1 VQLQQERAHQGRLV
15 QEIPLYPKGV
25 EFFGSIL
32 HENSLREMREVAV
45 RMQQQLDG
53 RVIWNINSR
62 AAGGGVAEIL
72 HTLLAYARGA
82 GIDTRWL
89 VLRGNADFLRVT
101 RRLRNALHGEPGD
114 GSSLG
119 DEARRIY
126 QQTLDR
132 HAEELETFIAPQDVV
147 ILHDPPTAGLI
158 PRLAKR
164 GNSVVWRCHVGQD
177 TPNRQSDLAWS
188 FLAPWLARAQAFVFS
203 RFSYLPDQ
211 LYHGRCLVQ
220 PPSIDPFSPKNQDLD
235 VQTVRSVLSRIG
247 VLDGDGDP
255 LTSTIG
261 QADGTRIHV
270 RRPAEVLREGPPPK
284 CDTPLVVQI
293 SRWDSLKDPV
303 GTLHGFHRSVDRRD
317 IDPAHLV
324 LAGPGLGSEF
334 AEETE
339 VFREVVAAWRSLP
352 EDSRRRVHL
361 VRLPME
367 DVQENAI
374 MVNALQ
380 RHARVVVQKSL
391 REGFGLTVT
400 EALWKARPVIAS
412 AVGGMQDQI
421 EHGVSGLLLRDPSD
435 LDAFA
440 GAIRQ
445 VLANPPLARR
455 MGENGR
461 RRVAR
466 NYLGSS
472 ILARYADLVERLDL
486 EPSAK

>member
-1 VQLQQERAHQGRLV
+1 VQPQEKRSRPGRLV
-15 QEIPLYPKGV
+15 HEVHLHPMGV

-32 HENSLREMREVAV
+32 QDKSLEEMREVAV
-45 RMQQQLDG
+45 RLRQQLAG
-53 RVIWNINSR
+53 RVIWNIHSKTV
-62 AAGGGVAEIL
+62 GGGVTETL
-72 HTLLAYARGA
+72 HTLLGYARGA
-82 GIDTRWL
+82 GIDTRLL
-89 VLRGNADFLRVT
+89 VLGGDPDFFRIT
-101 RRLRNALHGEPGD
+101 RRLHHALHGEGGD
-114 GSSLG
+114 GSPLDHQAG
-119 DEARRIY
+119 RIY
-126 QQTLDR
+126 QQALDR
-132 HAEELETFIAPQDVV
+132 NAEQMENFIAPRDVV

-158 PRLAKR
+158 PRLVER
-164 GNSVVWRCHVGQD
+164 GNSVVWRCHIGLD
-177 TPNRQSDLAWS
+177 TPNRQSDRGWS
-188 FLAPWLARAQAFVFS
+188 FLEPWLTRAQAFVFS
-203 RFSYLPDQ
+203 RFSHLPDQ

-220 PPSIDPFSPKNQDLD
+220 SPCIDPFSAKNQDLD
-235 VQTVRSVLSRIG
+235 EQTVHAILGRIG
-247 VLDGDGDP
+247 VLEGDGDDRACAVNLP
-255 LTSTIG
+255 NGS
-261 QADGTRIHV
+261 RIAV
-270 RRPAEVLREGPPPK
+270 RRPAEILREGPPPT
-284 CDTPLVVQI
+284 CDTPLVLQV

-303 GTLHGFHRSVDRRD
+303 GALYGFHRSVDRWD
-317 IDPAHLV
+317 SEPAHLV
-324 LAGPGLGSEF
+324 LAGPALAGQDLE
-334 AEETE
+334 AAE

-367 DVQENAI
+367 DVQENAA

-455 MGENGR
+455 LGENGR

-486 EPSAK
+486 ESPVA

>member
-1 VQLQQERAHQGRLV
+1 MQTQEARARQGRAV
-15 QEIPLYPKGV
+15 QEIPLHPKGV
-25 EFFGSIL
+25 EFFGSVL
-32 HENSLREMREVAV
+32 HENSMEEMRGTAV
-45 RMQQQLDG
+45 RLQQQLDG
-53 RVIWNINSR
+53 RVIWNVNSR
-62 AAGGGVAEIL
+62 AAGDGVAEVL

-89 VLRGNADFLRVT
+89 VLSGNADFLRVT
-101 RRLRNALHGEPGD
+101 RRLRHALHGERGD
-114 GSSLG
+114 GTPL
-119 DEARRIY
+119 DHRTRRVY
-126 QQTLDR
+126 QQALDDKVD
-132 HAEELETFIAPQDVV
+132 ELETFIAPQDVV

-158 PRLAKR
+158 PRLVDR
-164 GNSVVWRCHVGQD
+164 GNSVVWRCHAGID
-177 TPNRQSDLAWS
+177 TANRQSDLAWS
-188 FLAPWLARAQAFVFS
+188 FLEPWLARAQAFVFS
-203 RFSYLPDQ
+203 RFSVLPDQ

-235 VQTVRSVLSRIG
+235 APTVQAILRCIG
-247 VLDGDGDP
+247 VLDDGGRRDACA
-255 LTSTIG
+255 LNLK
-261 QADGTRIHV
+261 DGTRIHI
-270 RRPAEVLREGPPPK
+270 RRRAEILREGPPPTV
-284 CDTPLVVQI
+284 DTPLVMQL

-303 GTLHGFHRSVDRRD
+303 GTLHGFHRAVDRCD
-317 IDPAHLV
+317 EDPAHLV
-324 LAGPGLGSEF
+324 LAGPALACEDP
-334 AEETE
+334 EEAE

-361 VRLPME
+361 VRLPMD
-367 DVQENAI
+367 DVQENAA

-391 REGFGLTVT
+391 QEGFGLTVT

-445 VLANPPLARR
+445 VLANAPLARR
-455 MGENGR
+455 LGENGR

-466 NYLGSS
+466 NYLGSN

-486 EPSAK
+486 APSAA